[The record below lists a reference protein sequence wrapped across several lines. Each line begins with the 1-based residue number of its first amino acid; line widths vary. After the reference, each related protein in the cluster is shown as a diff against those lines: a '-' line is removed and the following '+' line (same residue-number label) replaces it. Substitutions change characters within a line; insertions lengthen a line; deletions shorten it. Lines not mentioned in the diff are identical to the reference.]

1 MITGAAVVL
10 VGAGAASAVAA
21 GATSYGV
28 YRQKKKQ
35 KQNKE
40 RHRQMISSMQDQ
52 WKKLNHNE
60 NVDSSVYPKV
70 YSHIE
75 EEKQFHIPL
84 PNITSIGFGV
94 GEDMNYSGWLAKFYY
109 FFFFYSFF
117 ISGDEIQLFISGF
130 NSLGQEIETVT
141 FENKRSSDLP
151 GIRHT
156 GIRKKPKDGRLL
168 YECYCNFLMKIL
180 IIVYFLV
187 LVCLIIK
194 ILFFV
199 WIKLKIMWIH

>member
-109 FFFFYSFF
+109 FFFFIHF
-117 ISGDEIQLFISGF
+117 
-130 NSLGQEIETVT
+130 
-141 FENKRSSDLP
+141 
-151 GIRHT
+151 
-156 GIRKKPKDGRLL
+156 L
-168 YECYCNFLMKIL
+168 Y
-180 IIVYFLV
+180 
-187 LVCLIIK
+187 
-194 ILFFV
+194 
-199 WIKLKIMWIH
+199 